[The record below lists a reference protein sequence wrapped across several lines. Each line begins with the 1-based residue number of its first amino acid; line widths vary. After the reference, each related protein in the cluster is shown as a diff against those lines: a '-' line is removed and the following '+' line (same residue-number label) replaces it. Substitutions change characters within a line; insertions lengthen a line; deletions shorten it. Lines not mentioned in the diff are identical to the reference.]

1 MSHSPRDWPNL
12 AKEMRDQAAEAAV
25 DGIRALNPVLIGE
38 REFTEI
44 DRLRR
49 EFTAVQALHKIFTLM
64 AQAGAPV
71 RMIDL

>member
-1 MSHSPRDWPNL
+1 MSDKPRDWPNL
-12 AKEMRDQAAEAAV
+12 AKEMRDQAAEAAL
-25 DGIRALNPVLIGE
+25 DGIRALNPVLLSE

-49 EFTAVQALHKIFTLM
+49 EMTALQALHRIFTLM